1 MPEAEKDMSSNAP
14 QESDNDSIDVRPAEF
29 AEAEPEEEG
38 HNLSL
43 DLLMDVGMP
52 VRVEMGRARLTVEEL
67 LKLRR
72 GSVVQLDR
80 TAGEP
85 VNLYVRD
92 KCFARGEV
100 VVADNNFAFRVT
112 EIVSDGRR
120 IPRPKRQDAD
130 EGPADGAA
138 DGRNSEQEEDEQ

>member
-1 MPEAEKDMSSNAP
+1 MTKDEQRMEDGAAEREEDEETA
-14 QESDNDSIDVRPAEF
+14 VRPAEF
-29 AEAEPEEEG
+29 AEAEPDEQGE
-38 HNLSL
+38 NLSL
-43 DLLMDVGMP
+43 NLLMDVGLP

-67 LKLRR
+67 LKLRK

-92 KCFARGEV
+92 KCFARGEI

-112 EIVSDGRR
+112 EVVRDGRR
-120 IPRPKRQDAD
+120 MPHPSRKKGGENPPDEAAKTEQTGSPKEA
-130 EGPADGAA
+130 E
-138 DGRNSEQEEDEQ
+138 

>member
-1 MPEAEKDMSSNAP
+1 MPENEFEMEDGSQQPEEREKT
-14 QESDNDSIDVRPAEF
+14 DVRPAQF
-29 AEAEPEEEG
+29 GEAEPAEG
-38 HNLSL
+38 GENLSL
-43 DLLMDVGMP
+43 DLLMDVGLP

-67 LKLRR
+67 LKLRK

-100 VVADNNFAFRVT
+100 VVAGNNFAFRVT
-112 EIVSDGRR
+112 EVVSDGRR
-120 IPRPKRQDAD
+120 VPRPRHADGDPATPDEPEKTGTD
-130 EGPADGAA
+130 EGG
-138 DGRNSEQEEDEQ
+138 E